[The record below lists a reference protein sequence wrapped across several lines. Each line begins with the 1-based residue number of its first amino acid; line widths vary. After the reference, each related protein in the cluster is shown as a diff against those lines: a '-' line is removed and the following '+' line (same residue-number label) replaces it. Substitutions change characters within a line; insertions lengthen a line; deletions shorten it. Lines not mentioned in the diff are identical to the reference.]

1 MSSTSLAGSLGTA
14 ARLIAFATAYGLLAV
29 TSMELRDSAALSTL
43 YWPPAGLLLAALILA
58 PTRRWPGWM
67 ALAASLHVAAGVV
80 VAQRS
85 LSIAVVF
92 AAADLVLC
100 GAVAALWRRAA
111 GSAPDLAHPAR
122 ALWFIGLTG
131 VASIVTGRLLV
142 ALLDVLQPGVR
153 TDCWYVWS
161 LAAFAGCAV
170 VTPLVL
176 AWAGLQLRQLGEQNL
191 RHLWLG
197 LLAGFALLAG
207 TTWVFNSSHA
217 IAGHV
222 WPAHGWPG
230 HDWLVHSWPWMHLP
244 RDQNLVAGQWQLD
257 LIDPLYAPLIFLALL
272 ALNWGPPGTT
282 LAVAGLA
289 LLCGSYTYSGLGPYA
304 DAGARSIPPLLAL
317 QIYLACAAVI
327 GIVLASVRRKRVAV
341 HGDAIDTAEG
351 EGEDMHA
358 GDDGKP

>member
-1 MSSTSLAGSLGTA
+1 MTSKSLAGRLVTA
-14 ARLIAFATAYGLLAV
+14 ASVLAFVAAYGVLAA
-29 TSMELRDSAALSTL
+29 TSMQLRDPAALSTL

-58 PTRRWPGWM
+58 PLRRWPGWM

-80 VAQRS
+80 VAGRGMT
-85 LSIAVVF
+85 LALVF
-92 AAADLVLC
+92 AVADLLLC
-100 GAVAALWRRAA
+100 GAVAGLWRRATGNA
-111 GSAPDLAHPAR
+111 RDLAHPAR
-122 ALWFIGLTG
+122 ALWFVVLTG
-131 VASIVTGRLLV
+131 VGSIATGRLLV
-142 ALLDVLQPGVR
+142 AVLDVLQPGVR
-153 TDCWYVWS
+153 ADCWYVWS

-176 AWAGLQLRQLGEQNL
+176 AWAGLRLRGLGEQNL
-191 RHLWLG
+191 RRLWFG

-244 RDQNLVAGQWQLD
+244 RDQNLAAGQWQFD

-272 ALNWGPPGTT
+272 AVSWGPPGTT

-289 LLCGSYTYSGLGPYA
+289 LLCGSYTFSGLGPYA
-304 DAGARSIPPLLAL
+304 DAGARFVPPLLAL
-317 QIYLACAAVI
+317 QIYLAGAAVI
-327 GIVLASVRRKRVAV
+327 GIVLASLRPACAPVQ
-341 HGDAIDTAEG
+341 GDENNDT
-351 EGEDMHA
+351 EDSGTPA
-358 GDDGKP
+358 RGGDNGL